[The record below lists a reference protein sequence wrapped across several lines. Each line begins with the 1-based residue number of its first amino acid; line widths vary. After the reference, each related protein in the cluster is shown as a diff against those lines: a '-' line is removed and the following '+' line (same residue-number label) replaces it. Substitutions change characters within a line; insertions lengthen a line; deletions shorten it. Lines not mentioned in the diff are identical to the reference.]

1 MTVND
6 KDKNDDNGFA
16 NNPNRPRT
24 RSQLQKRKLSK
35 DKNHHDGRH
44 KTIHNNKRQ
53 VLEQEQK
60 DVKDPPK
67 KMDYPRIMIPTHIFS
82 APERDSP
89 FSRSEERYLST
100 LSEAN
105 RNYLVSEM
113 KKASTFNKIPIRFRI
128 IMSNLPNKN
137 DILQRYNT
145 CDSSKLENWIE
156 SLLALPIGKLAPPP
170 IDSNVGNFLK
180 ETRAKMDS
188 YVFGQY
194 EAKDEIMRLLCQWST
209 SGKLNTFAIALEGP
223 PGIGKTTFAKNVVAK
238 VMNRPFNFVSLG
250 GATDASHLIGHSY
263 TYEGAIP
270 GKISE
275 SLKTSKVMNPCFYF
289 DELDKI
295 SKTPK
300 GDEITNLLVHLTDRE
315 QNSHFNDRYFNGVH
329 LDISEALFV
338 FSYNYRQDISPVLLD
353 RLNIIKLKC
362 PSIDDKVQIAKIHMI
377 PKALKNSALTSDQLN
392 LEDKQI
398 EYIISKYT
406 DESGVRNL
414 EKALN
419 RIISTIGVLFHAPD
433 VLSAIELPKEIELPY
448 VKSKLIDAIL
458 QDAKKETLPLT
469 MMYT

>member
-1 MTVND
+1 MTD
-6 KDKNDDNGFA
+6 KDKNNVDN
-16 NNPNRPRT
+16 NCVNNRPRT
-24 RSQLQKRKLSK
+24 RSQIKIHKRKLSK
-35 DKNHHDGRH
+35 EKMNDGRH
-44 KTIHNNKRQ
+44 KTVHPNKKQ
-53 VLEQEQK
+53 GFEQREQK
-60 DVKDPPK
+60 DQNKCE
-67 KMDYPRIMIPTHIFS
+67 YPRIMIPTHLFS
-82 APERDSP
+82 APEKESS
-89 FSRSEERYLST
+89 FSRSEERYLSS
-100 LSEAN
+100 LPEEN
-105 RNYLVSEM
+105 RKFLISEM
-113 KKASTFNKIPIRFRI
+113 KKANTLNKIPIRFRI
-128 IMSNLPNKN
+128 LMSNLPNKS

-156 SLLALPIGKLAPPP
+156 SLLSLPIGKLAPPP
-170 IDSNVGNFLK
+170 INSDIGNFLK
-180 ETRAKMDS
+180 ETRTKMDA

-209 SGKLNTFAIALEGP
+209 SGKLNSFAIALEGP

-250 GATDASHLIGHSY
+250 GATDSAHLIGHSY

-270 GKISE
+270 GKIAE

-295 SKTPK
+295 SKTAK
-300 GDEITNLLVHLTDRE
+300 GDEITNLLVHMTDRE

-353 RLNIIKLKC
+353 RLNIIKLKS
-362 PSIDDKVQIAKIHMI
+362 PSIDDKIQIAKIHMI
-377 PKALKNSALTSDQLN
+377 PKALESSALSSDQLRFDD
-392 LEDKQI
+392 EHI

-419 RIISTIGVLFHAPD
+419 RIVSTIGVLIHAPEVISSID
-433 VLSAIELPKEIELPY
+433 IPKEMQFSC
-448 VKSKLIDAIL
+448 VKNKLIDAIL
-458 QDAKKETLPLT
+458 QDTKKETSPVT
-469 MMYT
+469 MMYN